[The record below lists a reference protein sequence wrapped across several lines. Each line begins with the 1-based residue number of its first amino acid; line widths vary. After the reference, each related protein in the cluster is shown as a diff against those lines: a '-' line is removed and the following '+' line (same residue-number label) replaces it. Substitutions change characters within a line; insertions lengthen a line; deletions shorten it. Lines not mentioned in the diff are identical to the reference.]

1 MSISQ
6 RAVSDSRLSKV
17 FGLSGSSRPLGAAK
31 RLCMIW
37 VPRRVWLAGLGLA
50 VGITL
55 TAGGSTSA
63 DAQSRSPNAN
73 VVDELLAQLGANPR
87 TLPASSVPT
96 CSSAASSSSPF
107 IILDNQTYALCPP
120 ASCFVYNDVAYCKCE
135 VEFGDSIS
143 ETLAFDDGQNVFT
156 VNAEGAKNGTFM
168 VSTFSPPDSVKKGT
182 GNKAIYTCPS
192 GSNGADRKSVV

>member
-17 FGLSGSSRPLGAAK
+17 VLGLSGSSRPLGAAK
-31 RLCMIW
+31 RLCMIR

-55 TAGGSTSA
+55 TAEGSTSA

-87 TLPASSVPT
+87 TSRPSSVPT
-96 CSSAASSSSPF
+96 CSFSDACHS
-107 IILDNQTYALCPP
+107 
-120 ASCFVYNDVAYCKCE
+120 
-135 VEFGDSIS
+135 
-143 ETLAFDDGQNVFT
+143 LA
-156 VNAEGAKNGTFM
+156 
-168 VSTFSPPDSVKKGT
+168 
-182 GNKAIYTCPS
+182 
-192 GSNGADRKSVV
+192 